1 MQCNAYKDKKSQT
14 RCSYKCLRRTQFCIK
29 HIRVKSP
36 RLWVD
41 NEMKSKIVLQFQKI
55 WRGYKVRNYFRM
67 LGTHVKIKKDFYNT
81 EDLVTIED
89 SRIEDR
95 FMFCE
100 NGKWWWFDIRTIH
113 DWSFRN
119 EVPNNPY
126 TKEPLTLESRKRMRE
141 VISLR
146 RLNDLEISH
155 LTSFSIEN
163 KYRIICQILEEYG
176 LSVSVYNFLS
186 LTPFQITMVLNS
198 INSDLLVWKK
208 KKTSEASEQLPF
220 LISQFILNQYIIP
233 LENQKKLLANSIL
246 YMFRRLKNPYSI
258 CFIVA
263 SAIYRLKHKKEVN
276 CDLNR

>member
-1 MQCNAYKDKKSQT
+1 
-14 RCSYKCLRRTQFCIK
+14 
-29 HIRVKSP
+29 
-36 RLWVD
+36 
-41 NEMKSKIVLQFQKI
+41 
-55 WRGYKVRNYFRM
+55 
-67 LGTHVKIKKDFYNT
+67 
-81 EDLVTIED
+81 
-89 SRIEDR
+89 
-95 FMFCE
+95 
-100 NGKWWWFDIRTIH
+100 
-113 DWSFRN
+113 
-119 EVPNNPY
+119 
-126 TKEPLTLESRKRMRE
+126 MRE

-155 LTSFSIEN
+155 LTAFSIEN